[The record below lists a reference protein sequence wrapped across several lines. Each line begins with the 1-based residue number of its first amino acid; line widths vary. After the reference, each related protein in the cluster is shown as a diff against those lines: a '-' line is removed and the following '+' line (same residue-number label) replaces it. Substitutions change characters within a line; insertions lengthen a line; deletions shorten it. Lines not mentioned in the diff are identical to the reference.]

1 MPRLVGGAAWGNI
14 AWRSPNWKQKPSNK
28 NDKQSHTHIHP
39 RNNNN
44 TQQRKVSVDP
54 PPQSEPQ
61 TNDKLIGL
69 CISCDPTSIVSI
81 SPMKTNR
88 YR

>member
-1 MPRLVGGAAWGNI
+1 MVGGKSWGEI
-14 AWRSPNWKQKPSNK
+14 PWRGPNWKQKPRNDNK
-28 NDKQSHTHIHP
+28 NDKQSHTQS

-61 TNDKLIGL
+61 TNDDKLIGL
-69 CISCDPTSIVSI
+69 CISCDPVVTI
-81 SPMKTNR
+81 SPMKTIR